1 MPGKSDSVHFLNLP
15 TYDESRLNEDA
26 VEAMEVLQV
35 IVENARTVRERRN
48 ISLRTPVKCVTVI
61 LRNPSDHV
69 VKSINGPLK
78 GYILSELNAWDLV
91 VVPKE
96 QEHEWVTLALTPNFN
111 ILGRKLGK
119 KIKDFKAMVTSMSHA
134 DAVACLENGGLDFEG
149 LTISA
154 TDELISKLSFSK
166 EGDHWESTSTPE
178 GDVVVAVDCTQDEAI
193 LSAGRSRE
201 LMNVIQQLRKAAGL
215 DLSDKV
221 EVFFEESSGMSVVES
236 AVSSN
241 VHLFEAKFQGA
252 VPVPKKFA
260 PSWAVVLRSD
270 TAEIGGSKVEV
281 SICRPA
287 VAGRDGLSDGV
298 GYYLSTLEPK
308 NVVETSTLDIK
319 LDGKEITLKQGED
332 FWVNTVAKIRT
343 TKTLAWV

>member
-1 MPGKSDSVHFLNLP
+1 
-15 TYDESRLNEDA
+15 
-26 VEAMEVLQV
+26 
-35 IVENARTVRERRN
+35 
-48 ISLRTPVKCVTVI
+48 
-61 LRNPSDHV
+61 